1 LFISG
6 YPGWEKTMH
15 FFSLFTFMTLLH
27 VLFIIGLS
35 IRIIQVRLPVAVSL
49 AWLILIF
56 FLPLVGAIAY
66 LVLGEKRLGRKFTIR
81 SQAIKARYDNWLQ
94 DLPPEIRSDP
104 QGLSPEARSLN
115 RLAKTTVN
123 IPALSGNRL
132 QLLETAEPILHSIID
147 DIDSAQKFC
156 HLEFYIWTEGGMADE
171 VGAALLRATGR
182 GVTCRVLL
190 DAIGSAR
197 FLKGHLL
204 EQLKA
209 GGVEVAS
216 ALPVSAISVFKVRP
230 DLRLH
235 RKIVVIDDA
244 AAYTGSFNLV
254 DPRFF
259 KQDAGVGEWVDA
271 MVRLEGPGAL
281 ALNALFRWD
290 WEVET
295 GRDLN
300 LDEED
305 PATVLPAG
313 ETDVQVIPSGPGMT
327 GNSIYQLLLLSIY
340 SARREI
346 VMTTP
351 YFVPDEAVSTALLTA
366 AERGVTVTVIM
377 PERNDSRLVH
387 YTCRS
392 YFDDMLAA
400 GIRIF
405 GFRGGLL
412 HTKSVVVDRQFALFG
427 SVNLDVRSFWLDF
440 EVTLGVYDPDFAQ
453 RLLALQDKYIEH
465 SIPVDL
471 QTWQQ
476 RTGKERFIENLARLS
491 SPLL

>member
-1 LFISG
+1 
-6 YPGWEKTMH
+6 MH
-15 FFSLFTFMTLLH
+15 FFSLFTVMTLVH
-27 VLFIIGLS
+27 VLIIVGVS
-35 IRIIQVRLPVAVSL
+35 VRVIKVRLPVATSL

-56 FLPLVGAIAY
+56 FLPLVGAIGY
-66 LVLGEKRLGRKFTIR
+66 LVLGEKRLGRQFMTR
-81 SQAIKARYDNWLQ
+81 TRAIKERYDSWLQ
-94 DLPPEIRSDP
+94 NLPPEIRSNP
-104 QGLSPEARSLN
+104 QRLSPQARSLS
-115 RLAKTTVN
+115 RLAETTVN
-123 IPALSGNRL
+123 IPAMSGNRL
-132 QLLETAEPILHSIID
+132 QLLDAAEPILNSIIC
-147 DIDSAQKFC
+147 DIDNAKKFC
-156 HLEFYIWTEGGMADE
+156 HLEFYIWTEGGKADE
-171 VGAALLRATGR
+171 VGAALLRAAGR

-190 DAIGSAR
+190 DAIGSAD
-197 FLKGHLL
+197 FLKGGLL
-204 EQLKA
+204 EQLKN
-209 GGVEVAS
+209 GGVEVAF
-216 ALPVSAISVFKVRP
+216 ALPVSALSVFKVRP

-244 AAYTGSFNLV
+244 AGYTGSFNLV

-271 MVRLEGPGAL
+271 MVRLEGPGVL

-295 GRDLN
+295 GCN
-300 LDEED
+300 LDAQAESRYPGTD
-305 PATVLPAG
+305 LRAG
-313 ETDVQVIPSGPGMT
+313 ETDMQVIPSGPGVI

-346 VMTTP
+346 IMTTP

-366 AERGVTVTVIM
+366 AEHGVKVRVIM

-387 YTCRS
+387 YTSRS

-400 GIRIF
+400 GIQIF
-405 GFRGGLL
+405 GFKGGLL
-412 HTKSVVVDRQFALFG
+412 HTKSVVVDRQVALFG

-440 EVTLGVYDPDFAQ
+440 EVTLGVYDPDFAE
-453 RLLALQDKYIEH
+453 RLMALQGQYIAD
-465 SIPVDL
+465 SIPLDL

-476 RTGKERFIENLARLS
+476 RPGKERFFENLARLA

>member
-1 LFISG
+1 
-6 YPGWEKTMH
+6 MH

-27 VLFIIGLS
+27 VLIIIAVS
-35 IRIIQVRLPVAVSL
+35 IRVIKVRLPVATSL
-49 AWLILIF
+49 AWLLLVF
-56 FLPLVGAIAY
+56 FLPFVGAVAY
-66 LVLGEKRLGRKFTIR
+66 LVLGEKRLGRKFTER
-81 SQAIKARYDNWLQ
+81 TQAIKGRYDRWLQ

-104 QGLSPEARSLN
+104 QRLSPKARTLS
-115 RLAKTTVN
+115 RLTFTSAN
-123 IPALSGNRL
+123 IPALSGNRI
-132 QLLETAEPILHSIID
+132 QLLDAAEPILRSIIS
-147 DIDSAQKFC
+147 DIDRAKRFC

-171 VGAALLRATGR
+171 VGAALLRAAGR

-190 DAIGSAR
+190 DAIGSAQ
-197 FLKGHLL
+197 FLKGRLL
-204 EQLKA
+204 AQLKA
-209 GGVEVAS
+209 GGVEVAF
-216 ALPVSAISVFKVRP
+216 ALPVSAFSVFKVRP

-235 RKIVVIDDA
+235 RKIVVIDDG

-271 MVRLEGPGAL
+271 MVRLEGPGVL

-300 LDEED
+300 QKFEEGD
-305 PATVLPAG
+305 PSADLRTG
-313 ETDVQVIPSGPGMT
+313 ETDVQVIPSGPGRT
-327 GNSIYQLLLLSIY
+327 GNSIYQLLLMSIY
-340 SARREI
+340 SAQNEI

-351 YFVPDEAVSTALLTA
+351 YFVPDEAVFTALLTA
-366 AERGVTVTVIM
+366 AERGVKVTVIM

-387 YTCRS
+387 FTCRS

-412 HTKSVVVDRQFALFG
+412 HTKSVVIDRQIALFG

-440 EVTLGVYDPDFAQ
+440 EVTLGVYEPDFAE
-453 RLLALQDKYIEH
+453 RLLALQDKYIND
-465 SIPVDL
+465 SAPVDRH
-471 QTWQQ
+471 TWQQ
-476 RTGKERFIENLARLS
+476 RPSKERFIENLARLA

>member
-1 LFISG
+1 
-6 YPGWEKTMH
+6 MH

-27 VLFIIGLS
+27 VLIIIGVS
-35 IRIIQVRLPVAVSL
+35 IRVIKVKLPVATSL
-49 AWLILIF
+49 AWLLLVF
-56 FLPLVGAIAY
+56 FLPLAGAIAY
-66 LVLGEKRLGRKFTIR
+66 LVLGEKRLGRQYRERTR
-81 SQAIKARYDNWLQ
+81 AIKARYERWLH
-94 DLPPEIRSDP
+94 DLPPEIRSDTK
-104 QGLSPEARSLN
+104 GLSPEAQHIS
-115 RLAKTTVN
+115 RLAENTVN
-123 IPALSGNRL
+123 IPALSGNRIE
-132 QLLETAEPILHSIID
+132 LLDAAEPILQAMVS
-147 DIDSAQKFC
+147 DIDRAEKFC
-156 HLEFYIWTEGGMADE
+156 HLEFYIWTEGGLADE
-171 VGAALLRATGR
+171 VGAALLRAAGR

-190 DAIGSAR
+190 DAIGSAK
-197 FLKGHLL
+197 FQKGQLL
-204 EQLKA
+204 EKLKA
-209 GGVEVAS
+209 GGVEVAF
-216 ALPVSAISVFKVRP
+216 ALPVSLISVFGVRP

-254 DPRFF
+254 DPRLF

-271 MVRLEGPGAL
+271 MVRLEGPGVL

-300 LDEED
+300 FDEGGD
-305 PATVLPAG
+305 SFSVRRPG
-313 ETDVQVIPSGPGMT
+313 EANMLLIPSGPGST
-327 GNSIYQLLLLSIY
+327 GNNIYQLLLMSIY

-346 VMTTP
+346 VVTTP

-366 AERGVTVTVIM
+366 AERGVKVTVIM

-400 GIRIF
+400 GIQIF
-405 GFRGGLL
+405 GFKGGLL
-412 HTKSVVVDRQFALFG
+412 HTKSVVIDRQVALFG
-427 SVNLDVRSFWLDF
+427 SVNLDVRSLWLDF
-440 EVTLGVYDPDFAQ
+440 EVTLGVYDSDFVE
-453 RLLALQDKYIEH
+453 RLTALQNRYIED
-465 SIPVDL
+465 SKPVNL

-476 RTGKERFIENLARLS
+476 RSGRERFVENLARLA

>member
-1 LFISG
+1 
-6 YPGWEKTMH
+6 MH
-15 FFSLFTFMTLLH
+15 FFSVFTFMTLLH
-27 VLFIIGLS
+27 VVIIIAVS
-35 IRIIQVRLPVAVSL
+35 IRVIQVRLPVAVSL
-49 AWLILIF
+49 AWLLLVF
-56 FLPLVGAIAY
+56 FLPFVGAVAY
-66 LVLGEKRLGRKFTIR
+66 LVLGEKRLGRKFTER
-81 SQAIKARYDNWLQ
+81 TQAIKGRYDRWLQ
-94 DLPPEIRSDP
+94 DLPPEFRSDR
-104 QGLSPEARSLN
+104 QGLSPEARSLS
-115 RLAKTTVN
+115 RLVETTVN
-123 IPALSGNRL
+123 IPALSSNRI
-132 QLLETAEPILHSIID
+132 QLLDAAEPILRSIIS
-147 DIDSAQKFC
+147 DIDRAKRFC
-156 HLEFYIWTEGGMADE
+156 HLVFYIWTEGGMADE
-171 VGAALLRATGR
+171 VGAALLRAAGR

-190 DAIGSAR
+190 DAIGSAQ
-197 FLKGHLL
+197 FLKGRLL
-204 EQLKA
+204 AQLKA
-209 GGVEVAS
+209 GGIEVAF
-216 ALPVSAISVFKVRP
+216 ALPVSAFSVFKVRP

-235 RKIVVIDDA
+235 RKIVVIDDT

-271 MVRLEGPGAL
+271 MVRLEGPGVL

-295 GRDLN
+295 GRDL
-300 LDEED
+300 DAQAEGGD
-305 PATVLPAG
+305 PSGDLRTG
-313 ETDVQVIPSGPGMT
+313 ETDVQVIPSGPGRT

-340 SARREI
+340 SARHEI
-346 VMTTP
+346 VITTP

-366 AERGVTVTVIM
+366 AERGVNVTVIM

-405 GFRGGLL
+405 GFKGGLL
-412 HTKSVVVDRQFALFG
+412 HTKSVVVDRQVALFG

-440 EVTLGVYDPDFAQ
+440 EVTLGVYDSDFAQ
-453 RLLALQDKYIEH
+453 RLLSLQNKYIEDA
-465 SIPVDL
+465 IPVDL

-476 RTGKERFIENLARLS
+476 RSGKERFIENLARLA

>member
-1 LFISG
+1 
-6 YPGWEKTMH
+6 MH
-15 FFSLFTFMTLLH
+15 FFSVFTFMTLVH
-27 VLFIIGLS
+27 VLIIIAVS
-35 IRIIQVRLPVAVSL
+35 IRVIQVRLPVATSL
-49 AWLILIF
+49 AWLLLVF

-66 LVLGEKRLGRKFTIR
+66 LVLGEKRLGRKFTAR
-81 SQAIKARYDNWLQ
+81 TQAIKGRYDSWLQ

-104 QGLSPEARSLN
+104 QRLSPEARTLS
-115 RLAKTTVN
+115 RLTFTSAN
-123 IPALSGNRL
+123 IPALSGNRI
-132 QLLETAEPILHSIID
+132 QLLDSAEPILSTMIR
-147 DIDSAQKFC
+147 DIDRAKRFC

-171 VGAALLRATGR
+171 VGAALLRAAGR
-182 GVTCRVLL
+182 GVICRVLL
-190 DAIGSAR
+190 DAIGSAQ
-197 FLKGHLL
+197 FLKGRLL
-204 EQLKA
+204 AQLKA
-209 GGVEVAS
+209 GGVEVAF
-216 ALPVSAISVFKVRP
+216 ALPVSAFSVFKVRP

-235 RKIVVIDDA
+235 RKIVVIDDG

-271 MVRLEGPGAL
+271 MVRLEGPGVL

-300 LDEED
+300 QKFEEGD
-305 PATVLPAG
+305 PSADLRTG
-313 ETDVQVIPSGPGMT
+313 ETDVQVIPSGPGRT
-327 GNSIYQLLLLSIY
+327 GNSIYQLLLMSIY
-340 SARREI
+340 SAQNEI

-351 YFVPDEAVSTALLTA
+351 YFVPDEAVFTALLTA
-366 AERGVTVTVIM
+366 AERGVKVTVIM

-387 YTCRS
+387 FTCRS

-412 HTKSVVVDRQFALFG
+412 HTKSVVIDRQIALFG

-440 EVTLGVYDPDFAQ
+440 EVTLGVYEPDFAE
-453 RLLALQDKYIEH
+453 RLLALQDKYIND
-465 SIPVDL
+465 SAPVDRH
-471 QTWQQ
+471 TWQQ
-476 RTGKERFIENLARLS
+476 RPSKERFIENLARLA